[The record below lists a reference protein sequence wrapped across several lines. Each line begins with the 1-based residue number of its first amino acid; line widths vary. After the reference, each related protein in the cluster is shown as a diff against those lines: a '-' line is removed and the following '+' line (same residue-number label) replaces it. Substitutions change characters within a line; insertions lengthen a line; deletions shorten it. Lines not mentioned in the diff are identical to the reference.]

1 MVSDMDISIELVN
14 KDATRQALTVEQW
27 QFAGGEQ
34 HVRLAGFDRQQ
45 LQSAIICARLQSSD
59 AIMQLLL
66 IKDALDRAAPGI
78 QVSLQL
84 PYFPYARQD
93 RVCVAGEAFSAA
105 VMAGLLRN
113 AGFSQIRCWDLHSA
127 VSEQLLEAE
136 QVHQAQLVCQFP
148 QLKQWLQTHQAALLA
163 PDKGSSHKIT
173 KVADALSAVGIE
185 AEVFQASK
193 RRDPATGAILASE
206 LDADVAGRSLLI
218 LDDICDGGRTFIELA
233 RLLKQKGAARVG
245 LYVTHGLFSRGIEPL
260 EGLIDAVFTTDSL
273 RPLHPFESQI
283 LELHTLKLFE

>member
-1 MVSDMDISIELVN
+1 MDISIELVN

-34 HVRLAGFDRQQ
+34 HVRLAGFDGQQ
-45 LQSAIICARLQSSD
+45 VESAIICARLQSSD

-136 QVHQAQLVCQFP
+136 
-148 QLKQWLQTHQAALLA
+148 
-163 PDKGSSHKIT
+163 
-173 KVADALSAVGIE
+173 
-185 AEVFQASK
+185 VFQASK

-206 LDADVAGRSLLI
+206 LNADVAGRSLLI

-260 EGLIDAVFTTDSL
+260 EGLIDAVFTTDSVC
-273 RPLHPFESQI
+273 PLHPFESQI
-283 LELHTLKLFE
+283 VELHTLKLFE